1 MMSIE
6 NDIKGSD
13 KLAIQAVVGKDFSVL
28 HIPSSW
34 KEHGKQK
41 REEPNVLNKEE
52 EILKEKCFAYA
63 TS

>member
-6 NDIKGSD
+6 NDINGSD
-13 KLAIQAVVGKDFSVL
+13 KLAIQAVAEKDFSVL

-41 REEPNVLNKEE
+41 REELNVLNKEE
-52 EILKEKCFAYA
+52 
-63 TS
+63 